1 MKNSLKTAMS
11 IIVVLFICSFFIRGK
26 ISHEKF
32 DSDKWKNSNLN
43 SEENWSLRWDM
54 MNSLRNNHDLIGMS
68 EKEIIN
74 LLGKP
79 DESFPKEKTY
89 IYSLGYSHKGIN
101 TGFLSLKL
109 NNKGIV
115 TGINVQQG

>member
-1 MKNSLKTAMS
+1 MKNTLKTAIS
-11 IIVVLFICSFFIRGK
+11 IIVVLFIYSFFIRGK

-79 DESFPKEKTY
+79 DDSFSIKNSCM
-89 IYSLGYSHKGIN
+89 YSLGYSHRGIN
-101 TGFLSLKL
+101 TGSLIVYFK
-109 NNKGIV
+109 NNKVEKIAV
-115 TGINVQQG
+115 SQG

>member
-1 MKNSLKTAMS
+1 
-11 IIVVLFICSFFIRGK
+11 
-26 ISHEKF
+26 
-32 DSDKWKNSNLN
+32 
-43 SEENWSLRWDM
+43 M

-89 IYSLGYSHKGIN
+89 IYGLGYSHKGIN
-101 TGFLSLKL
+101 TGSLRLKL